1 VDVGSILLLVFA
13 GGLVLLARLVYRRS
27 RQSLPPPDRDASS
40 ASAHVQE
47 DPARVADGTLPRS
60 RPDPPPGESH
70 PMAVTLLLVVVGAAL
85 VVLDLDVNHLP
96 LIPDGLGYGLL
107 AIAGIRLA
115 TFEGQVPGTSLK
127 RTGAGLSVVATI
139 SAIDWLL
146 ALAGR
151 RPAPEV
157 ATGAAAWF
165 DAALLLATIGVGV
178 LLLCLLA
185 PWFAERNLGRAAQR
199 LRFGAVALGLTWGTF
214 ALLASV
220 ATIVLHTWDRPAVH
234 FETPWVIPVVL
245 VMFAALGYCAWALL
259 SARADLRR
267 PLSGVAVPR
276 SVGR

>member
-13 GGLVLLARLVYRRS
+13 GGLVLLARLLSRRS
-27 RQSLPPPDRDASS
+27 RPLPPPDRDASS
-40 ASAHVQE
+40 ASAQVQE
-47 DPARVADGTLPRS
+47 DPARAAGDTLPRS

-127 RTGAGLSVVATI
+127 RTGVGLSVVATI
-139 SAIDWLL
+139 SAVDWLL

-157 ATGAAAWF
+157 ATGAVAWF
-165 DAALLLATIGVGV
+165 DAALLLATVGVGV
-178 LLLCLLA
+178 LLLWLLA
-185 PWFAERNLGRAAQR
+185 RWFAERNLGRAAQR
-199 LRFGAVALGLTWGTF
+199 LRIGAAALGLTWGTF

-220 ATIVLHTWDRPAVH
+220 ATVVLHSWDRPAVH

-267 PLSGVAVPR
+267 PLSGWSVLR